1 MANRL
6 AYMQMVFLMCC
17 GVSKNETRLSKIS
30 AGTLAFSVGVRDTA
44 SCGLLQEN
52 KILAQSAD
60 ITVRHWRVVLKLG
73 TTL

>member
-1 MANRL
+1 MK
-6 AYMQMVFLMCC
+6 QDFQK
-17 GVSKNETRLSKIS
+17 SP
-30 AGTLAFSVGVRDTA
+30 AGTLAFSVGVRDTV

-73 TTL
+73 TTLLVINVLEGYMKH